1 MSTFGKPV
9 EAESAR
15 RIPIGSLAFDPGAGE
30 LRRGGSVRRL
40 EPRAASV
47 LSVLAYRAGDVVT
60 RQELLDGCWGEGEG
74 SDEALTQTISQI
86 RRTLAELNEADGLI
100 ETLSKRGYRLK
111 SVARG
116 AGRSRSDGPAS
127 PVAPRA
133 PISWRLPVA
142 LLAVAILALWILYP
156 HAPRHFVRHTLGL
169 GPDSHGGQQHG
180 AEH

>member
-47 LSVLAYRAGDVVT
+47 LSALAHRAGDVVT
-60 RQELLDGCWGEGEG
+60 RQELLDRCWGEAEG

-86 RRTLAELNEADGLI
+86 RRALAELNETDGLI

-111 SVARG
+111 SSARG
-116 AGRSRSDGPAS
+116 ANGSRRDRPASLLAPRGPRSRRVP
-127 PVAPRA
+127 
-133 PISWRLPVA
+133 
-142 LLAVAILALWILYP
+142 LAFLTIAVLALWILFP
-156 HAPRHFVRHTLGL
+156 HAPRHFVRHALGL
-169 GPDSHGGQQHG
+169 GPGSHAGQQHIPH
-180 AEH
+180 E